1 MARGGALPAGVP
13 LLPLKPQPKLNPD
26 RTPTK
31 RSTAA
36 AKSAERAGGKSSRTP
51 KPQEAR
57 AEAAASDPARS
68 SKERV
73 YLARDWWRGL
83 PSRANELNINMPAAA
98 IPPDQPPKLPQ
109 PASVPVLVE
118 EVLPYPVTSTSKRP
132 AATARSSGR
141 ATRQSDR
148 LATSADRRRVACMQ
162 MLTASTSPK
171 PQPLATL
178 RRAAALTRRRREI
191 EAQRASSERNTAAR
205 WRDPGA
211 HLPPP
216 RIRRQPPPEEPRTPR
231 CSVCSTPTAE
241 SVEHYEAVKLV
252 MAALGMGDEGG
263 GGASSEPLKCFCL
276 GCGDYLGAVAFGTL
290 TQGVRI

>member
-1 MARGGALPAGVP
+1 MARGGALPTGVP

-36 AKSAERAGGKSSRTP
+36 AKSAEQRGGKSSRTP
-51 KPQEAR
+51 KSQEAR

-83 PSRANELNINMPAAA
+83 SNELNINMPAAA
-98 IPPDQPPKLPQ
+98 IPPDQPPKPPQ

-191 EAQRASSERNTAAR
+191 EAQRLKRELRAQAIERGEVEVVDPREQRERAIKEAAAKKR
-205 WRDPGA
+205 MSLA
-211 HLPPP
+211 Q
-216 RIRRQPPPEEPRTPR
+216 RR
-231 CSVCSTPTAE
+231 
-241 SVEHYEAVKLV
+241 
-252 MAALGMGDEGG
+252 
-263 GGASSEPLKCFCL
+263 
-276 GCGDYLGAVAFGTL
+276 
-290 TQGVRI
+290 